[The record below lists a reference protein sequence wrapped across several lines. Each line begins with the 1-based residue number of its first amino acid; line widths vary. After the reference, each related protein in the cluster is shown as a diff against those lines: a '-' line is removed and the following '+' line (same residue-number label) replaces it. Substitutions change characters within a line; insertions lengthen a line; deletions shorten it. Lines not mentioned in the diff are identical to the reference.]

1 MVQVAIICE
10 GQTETRFV
18 LEVLSPYLS
27 LRGISVTPMLI
38 ATSPRHVGGALSSQR
53 VVRFIRNLQ
62 KRWSGVYITTLFDL
76 YGLPSDFP
84 GVVDSSNQADP
95 LKVAQFIQNRLR
107 DAVLTEDWHYPQRFI
122 PYIQPYEF
130 EALLFSDVGAF
141 SEQEPRWRTYAT
153 QLGEVRN
160 RVPSPEHIDG
170 GRDSHPSAWLQRL
183 LRPRYRKARHGP
195 SLAARIGIDRIRAQC
210 QHFNAWLQCLENL
223 SPLR

>member
-18 LEVLSPYLS
+18 LGVLGSYLS
-27 LRGISVTPMLI
+27 LRGVSATPMLI
-38 ATSPRHVGGALSSQR
+38 ETSPRHVGGALSGQR

-62 KRWSGVYITTLFDL
+62 ERWSGVYITTLFDL
-76 YGLPSDFP
+76 YGLPRDFP
-84 GVVDSSNQADP
+84 GVVDSSDQADP

-122 PYIQPYEF
+122 PYIQPHEF

-141 SEQEPRWRTYAT
+141 HEQEPLWRTYAT

-160 RVPSPEHIDG
+160 RVQSPEHING

-183 LRPRYRKARHGP
+183 LRPRYRKAQHGP
-195 SLAARIGIDRIRAQC
+195 SLAARIGIDCTGAQC
-210 QHFNAWLQCLENL
+210 HHFNAWLQCLENL